1 VSEIR
6 DKKPIALGFADHPP
20 LQLIAQSQSPASP
33 RMAFRLPIGRL
44 RRSQHAPPHEER
56 RIVAARRDLAGNH
69 RRSGFS
75 RDLALDTQNARNIPS
90 SPECRI
96 IRSKQGAS
104 HSPLTSGQRL
114 MCDSPAG
121 TLDRLRLHASS
132 RSAVRF
138 CSLKKFPTARADKGT
153 GHKTTVRPF
162 HRRLE
167 SINRWPIWLAR
178 RLSAAA
184 WPTFWRV
191 GWACRPRP
199 GLVGTPKERA

>member
-1 VSEIR
+1 VRPRIPNSTNRGGHHTLAWANILFQVARVSEIR

-138 CSLKKFPTARADKGT
+138 CSLKKFPTARADKAGAT
-153 GHKTTVRPF
+153 K
-162 HRRLE
+162 RLYGP
-167 SINRWPIWLAR
+167 SIEDWSQLTAGR
-178 RLSAAA
+178 S
-184 WPTFWRV
+184 
-191 GWACRPRP
+191 G
-199 GLVGTPKERA
+199 